1 MNKNDIFK
9 IGIGTWKVNPDNFEK
24 DIEALKYSYELGQ
37 NYLPLSMLYNNGQVV
52 EKMKDYIK
60 LIGREKIFICA
71 NLERY
76 VEKIEDVEQQLNNYL
91 KILDIDYIDCFQIHT
106 FAVCKIP
113 MLEIYK
119 EIARLVKLGKIK
131 YIGVSNVN
139 LEQLKE
145 INSICKIDFFEGVYN
160 LDCKY
165 YENEGIIDYCKEND
179 ILFTAYQPLRRNKIA
194 QKNYSM
200 LIELSKKYNKTQN
213 QIMINWMVKE
223 KEIMPLI
230 KSTNKDRIKENIEAL
245 DFEMEKADYEILNKF
260 QNEKINAIKINWID
274 ESGVTIDQ
282 LANQNEGEM

>member
-37 NYLPLSMLYNNGQVV
+37 NYLPLSMLYNNGKVV
-52 EKMKDYIK
+52 EKMKKFIE
-60 LIGREKIFICA
+60 LVGRDKIFICA

-91 KILDIDYIDCFQIHT
+91 EILDIDYVDCFQIHT
-106 FAVCKIP
+106 FAVCKIS
-113 MLEIYK
+113 MIDIYK
-119 EIARLVKLGKIK
+119 EIDKLVKLGKVK

-145 INSICKIDFFEGVYN
+145 INSITKIDFFEGVYN

-165 YENEGIIDYCKEND
+165 YENEGLIDYCKEND

-194 QKNYSM
+194 QKDYPM
-200 LIELSKKYNKTQN
+200 LIELSKKYDKTQN

-223 KEIMPLI
+223 KKIMPLI
-230 KSTNKDRIKENIEAL
+230 KSTNTDRIKENIETL
-245 DFEMEKADYEILNKF
+245 DFEMEKADYEKLNKF
-260 QNEKINAIKINWID
+260 QNEKINSIEINWND

-282 LANQNEGEM
+282 LANQNEGEL